1 MFENLQS
8 TYGQVKEKILEWLE
22 SIIVML
28 PNLLLAIIII
38 VATIVVSKFF
48 RKATKRTLSRFIKN
62 KAIIDL
68 LGSVTYIIVV
78 TIGLFIALRVLD
90 LDKTVTS
97 LLAGVGIV
105 GLALGFAFKDIAAN
119 FIAGIYMAMKS
130 PINVGDVVKYH
141 DVYGV
146 VKKIGLRAITI
157 ESFQGQNIIIPNRLI
172 MEEKYKHYTI
182 NKERRIDLDVGIS
195 YGDDLDKVEKVTIK
209 AIKKIDYLLQGKP
222 VDLYFN
228 EFADSAITFTVR
240 YWVKYTPQDPVVYL
254 KAISDGIKN
263 IKKAYEENDI
273 TITFPIRT
281 IDFGIKGGESLA
293 DVINQTK
300 LKQD

>member
-1 MFENLQS
+1 MFDKFQV
-8 TYGQVKEKILEWLE
+8 TYDKLKDKIFDWLE
-22 SIIVML
+22 GIIVML
-28 PNLLLAIIII
+28 PNLLIAL
-38 VATIVVSKFF
+38 IVVVLTVFV
-48 RKATKRTLSRFIKN
+48 SRFIRKIARKAVSKITRN
-62 KAIIDL
+62 KAITDL
-68 LGSVTYIIVV
+68 MASISYIIVF
-78 TIGLFIALRVLD
+78 TAGLFIALRVLD

-105 GLALGFAFKDIAAN
+105 GLALGFAFKDIASN
-119 FIAGIYMAMKS
+119 FIAGIYMAIKS
-130 PINVGDVVKYH
+130 PINVGDVIEYH
-141 DVYGV
+141 DVYGK
-146 VKKIGLRAITI
+146 VKQIGLRAMTL

-182 NKERRIDLDVGIS
+182 NNERRIDLDVGIS
-195 YGDDLDKVEKVTIK
+195 YGDDLDKVEKVTLK
-209 AIKKIDYLLQGKP
+209 AIKKIDYLLAAKP

-240 YWVKYTPQDPVVYL
+240 YWVKYTPKDPILYL

-293 DVINQTK
+293 DMLDKKTAAN
-300 LKQD
+300 

>member
-1 MFENLQS
+1 MFEKLQS
-8 TYGQVKEKILEWLE
+8 TYGQVKEKILSWMEN
-22 SIIVML
+22 IIVML
-28 PNLLLAIIII
+28 PNLLLAILII
-38 VATIVVSKFF
+38 VATVIVSKFF
-48 RKATKRTLSRFIKN
+48 RKLTKRTLSRFIHN
-62 KAIIDL
+62 KAIVDL
-68 LGSVTYIIVV
+68 LGSVTYIIIV
-78 TIGLFIALRVLD
+78 TIGFFVALRVLD

-119 FIAGIYMAMKS
+119 FIAGIYMAVKS
-130 PINVGDVVKYH
+130 PINVGDVVEYH

-195 YGDDLDKVEKVTIK
+195 YGDDLDKVERVTLES
-209 AIKKIDYLLQGKP
+209 IKKIDYLLKDKP
-222 VDLYFN
+222 VDLYFT

-240 YWVKYTPQDPVVYL
+240 YWVRYTPRDILVYL
-254 KAISDGIKN
+254 RAVSDGIKN

-293 DVINQTK
+293 DMINKTN
-300 LKQD
+300 

>member
-1 MFENLQS
+1 MFEKLQS
-8 TYGQVKEKILEWLE
+8 TYDKLKGKIFDWAE

-28 PNLLLAIIII
+28 PNFLIA
-38 VATIVVSKFF
+38 VIVVVLTFILSKFL
-48 RKATKRTLSRFIKN
+48 RRLARETISKITRN
-62 KAIIDL
+62 KAITDL
-68 LGSVTYIIVV
+68 MASITYII
-78 TIGLFIALRVLD
+78 TLAIGLFIALRVLD

-105 GLALGFAFKDIAAN
+105 GLALGFAFKDIASN
-119 FIAGIYMAMKS
+119 FIAGIYMAIKS
-130 PINVGDVVKYH
+130 PINVGDVIEYH
-141 DVYGV
+141 EVYGR
-146 VKKIGLRAITI
+146 VKQIGLRAITI

-195 YGDDLDKVEKVTIK
+195 YGDDLDKVEEVTIH
-209 AIKKIDYLLQGKP
+209 AIKKIDYLLPGKP
-222 VDLYFN
+222 VDLFFN

-240 YWVKYTPQDPVVYL
+240 YWVKYTPQDPIVYL

-281 IDFGIKGGESLA
+281 IDFGIKGGKSLTE
-293 DVINQTK
+293 ILNETK
-300 LKQD
+300 

>member
-1 MFENLQS
+1 MFEKLHS
-8 TYGQVKEKILEWLE
+8 TYDKLKDKIFDWFE

-28 PNLLLAIIII
+28 PNFLIAII
-38 VATIVVSKFF
+38 VVVVTLFLSKFF
-48 RKATKRTLSRFIKN
+48 REVSRKAISRITKN
-62 KAIIDL
+62 KAITDL
-68 LGSVTYIIVV
+68 MASISYIMILTV
-78 TIGLFIALRVLD
+78 GLFIALRVLD

-105 GLALGFAFKDIAAN
+105 GLALGFAFKDIASN
-119 FIAGIYMAMKS
+119 FIAGIYMAIKS
-130 PINVGDVVKYH
+130 PINVGDVIEYH
-141 DVYGV
+141 EVYGK
-146 VKKIGLRAITI
+146 VKQIGLRALTI

-182 NKERRIDLDVGIS
+182 NKQRRIDLDVGIS
-195 YGDDLDKVEKVTIK
+195 YGDDLEKVEEVTLN
-209 AIKKIDYLLQGKP
+209 AIKKIDYLLPGKP

-240 YWVKYTPQDPVVYL
+240 YWVEYTPKDPIIYI

-263 IKKAYEENDI
+263 IKKAYAQNNI

-281 IDFGIKGGESLA
+281 IDFGIKGGKSLA
-293 DVINQTK
+293 DMINETK
-300 LKQD
+300 

>member
-1 MFENLQS
+1 
-8 TYGQVKEKILEWLE
+8 
-22 SIIVML
+22 ML
-28 PNLLLAIIII
+28 PNFLIALVVVTITVWLSKFLRNIAKKAIIRI
-38 VATIVVSKFF
+38 SG
-48 RKATKRTLSRFIKN
+48 N
-62 KAIIDL
+62 KAIADL
-68 LGSVTYIIVV
+68 MASISYIIVFSL
-78 TIGLFIALRVLD
+78 GLFIALRVLD

-105 GLALGFAFKDIAAN
+105 GLALGFAFKDIASN
-119 FIAGIYMAMKS
+119 FIAGIYMAIKS
-130 PINVGDVVKYH
+130 PINVGDVIEYH
-141 DVYGV
+141 EVYGK
-146 VKKIGLRAITI
+146 VKQIGLRAITI
-157 ESFQGQNIIIPNRLI
+157 VSFQGQNIIIPNRLI

-195 YGDDLDKVEKVTIK
+195 YGDDLDKVEKVTID

-240 YWVKYTPQDPVVYL
+240 YWVKYTPQDPIVYL

-281 IDFGIKGGESLA
+281 IDFGIKGGKSLA
-293 DVINQTK
+293 DMLNEAK
-300 LKQD
+300 